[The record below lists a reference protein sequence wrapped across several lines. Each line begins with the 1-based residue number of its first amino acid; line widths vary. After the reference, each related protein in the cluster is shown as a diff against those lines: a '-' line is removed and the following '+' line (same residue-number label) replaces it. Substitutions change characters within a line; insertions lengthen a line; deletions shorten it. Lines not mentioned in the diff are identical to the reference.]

1 MKKFTLIAAII
12 CSAFCFNANA
22 QLTVLNNGQIEAG
35 IDPEVDIRATLAPA
49 AMDTL
54 SAIRIFGPTGHE
66 YAGRISFGDQLTKY
80 FMHVLM
86 GELEKNGQ
94 STDRAWI
101 HGMSGFY
108 LTNNPIISDTLCYYD
123 NYKGD
128 FFKFNT
134 NVVADNISIP
144 SDSRF
149 KENISPIDGALVSL
163 KGLSAISYNLK
174 QEEKPAV
181 DMSAYMSESDARDA
195 AFFEQFEQEKK
206 EQNQRLRFGFL
217 AQELKETFPNL
228 VITDKDGYMYVD
240 YIGLIPILVN
250 AVNELSEKVEQLEGK
265 SGENPQNDNQTTN
278 DQLGNNEMQIGSVQP
293 KLYQNSPNPFN
304 SETVIRYVLP
314 ESVQNANLYIYD
326 LQGKQLM
333 NIAIEQRGDA
343 KVAIH
348 GNDLQAGMYIYALI
362 ADGKEIDSKRMI
374 LTK

>member
-35 IDPEVDIRATLAPA
+35 IDPEAIARANYPLSLI
-49 AMDTL
+49 DTITSL
-54 SAIRIFGPTGHE
+54 RVFGPENHE
-66 YAGRISFGDQLTKY
+66 YSGRISFGDQLNKT
-80 FMHVLM
+80 FMHVIV
-86 GELEKNGQ
+86 GELEKSGQ
-94 STDRAWI
+94 QTNKAWI
-101 HGMSGFY
+101 HGMNGYY
-108 LTNNPIISDTLCYYD
+108 LTNNPLMSDTICYYD
-123 NYKGD
+123 NYRGD

-149 KENISPIDGALVSL
+149 KENISAIDGALVSL

-174 QEEKPAV
+174 QEEKPSV
-181 DMSAYMSESDARDA
+181 DMPANMSESDARDA

-343 KVAIH
+343 QVAIH

>member
-1 MKKFTLIAAII
+1 
-12 CSAFCFNANA
+12 
-22 QLTVLNNGQIEAG
+22 
-35 IDPEVDIRATLAPA
+35 
-49 AMDTL
+49 
-54 SAIRIFGPTGHE
+54 
-66 YAGRISFGDQLTKY
+66 
-80 FMHVLM
+80 M
-86 GELEKNGQ
+86 GELEKGDQN
-94 STDRAWI
+94 TNKAWI
-101 HGMSGFY
+101 HGMYGFY
-108 LTNNPIISDTLCYYD
+108 LTNNPIISDTICYYD
-123 NYKGD
+123 NSKGD

-149 KENISPIDGALVSL
+149 KENISAIDGALASL
-163 KGLSAISYNLK
+163 KSLSAISYNLK
-174 QEEKPAV
+174 QEEKPSV
-181 DMSAYMSESDARDA
+181 DMSANMSESDARDA

-278 DQLGNNEMQIGSVQP
+278 DQLGNNEMQIGSVLP